1 VCALYGVWDSLA
13 ESTAREGTPS
23 HAEMV
28 RQLDALVDDTS
39 TGSKRVWHMQVPEH
53 LVMAALEAS
62 VMELD
67 IIVVRDVE
75 TG

>member
-1 VCALYGVWDSLA
+1 MD
-13 ESTAREGTPS
+13 RK
-23 HAEMV
+23 
-28 RQLDALVDDTS
+28 LDALVDDTS